1 LMILSNSHVLALS
14 GKATRGDAI
23 LYPGKH
29 DGGKKPVDLVAR
41 LVDFIQFQTGGDFV
55 NKVDCAIAEPLEDR
69 LRDIKKEIKGLGLPK
84 GIIRPKRGMQ
94 ITKVGRTTGK
104 TTGRVLD
111 VNFRTTINYQ
121 GVGLVGFIDQVLCTR
136 YTEGGDSGALVIDK
150 KSGKAVGLHF
160 SGSQAEGECSGSSIF
175 NPIGDVLKALDV
187 KLVTKP
193 KGKAVRYGK

>member
-1 LMILSNSHVLALS
+1 MS
-14 GKATRGDAI
+14 GRAKQGDAI

-41 LVDFIQFQTGGDFV
+41 LVDFVQFQTGGDFV
-55 NKVDCAIAEPLEDR
+55 NKVDCAIAEPLENR
-69 LRDIKKEIKGLGLPK
+69 LAEIKEGIKGIGLPK
-84 GIIRPKRGMQ
+84 GTIQPKRGMQ

-121 GVGLVGFIDQVLCTR
+121 GVGPVGFTDQALCTR

-160 SGSQAEGECSGSSIF
+160 SGSQADGECRGSSIF
-175 NPIGDVLKALDV
+175 NPITEVLKALDV
-187 KLVTKP
+187 TLVTK
-193 KGKAVRYGK
+193 